1 MLEGH
6 DCDSL
11 TRFSR
16 HVESGKNDEKMSSVT
31 CESDF
36 RRHELVKIQEDD
48 FIPTGN
54 VIAIQIFVCTNG
66 FFVVSASSI
75 IFVRS
80 SIVCRP
86 RKCCNVFL

>member
-1 MLEGH
+1 MLEGN

-11 TRFSR
+11 TCFSR
-16 HVESGKNDEKMSSVT
+16 HVESCKNDEKMSSVT

-36 RRHELVKIQEDD
+36 RRHELVKIEEDD

-66 FFVVSASSI
+66 FFCGVCFIDHLCEVLDCVSAQKMLQR
-75 IFVRS
+75 V
-80 SIVCRP
+80 P
-86 RKCCNVFL
+86 